1 MAQPLPAIDLMDTF
15 LGNGGYI
22 IQLDNPTSEQISPYI
37 DFFTNQKLTN
47 TDSNFISYCNAAL
60 YGLNKSIQNE
70 YPNPH
75 LILTFTSDN
84 VCCGLIFFYEV
95 SIKTP
100 PFVWSEIVTA
110 TKVAGALELLEWSM
124 GNNAGQL
131 GYGIGASTSEGPIG
145 SRFNAESIK
154 DAETKWTIIPIEQ
167 IKQIV
172 LEQKDYSMSKPNFSK
187 VFEQSL
193 VWAEKGTN

>member
-1 MAQPLPAIDLMDTF
+1 MAQPLPAVDLMETF
-15 LGNGGYI
+15 LENGGYTV
-22 IQLDNPTSEQISPYI
+22 QLDNPTPEQISPYV
-37 DFFTNQKLTN
+37 DFFTTQKSIN
-47 TDSNFISYCNAAL
+47 IDPDFIAYCNGAL
-60 YGLNKSIQNE
+60 YGLNKSIQSE

-75 LILTFTSDN
+75 LILAFTSDN

-100 PFVWSEIVTA
+100 PFVWSEMVAASKIV
-110 TKVAGALELLEWSM
+110 GALEFLEYSM
-124 GNNAGQL
+124 AMNAGKIS
-131 GYGIGASTSEGPIG
+131 YGIGASTSEGPVG
-145 SRFNAESIK
+145 SRFNAETIK
-154 DAETKWTIIPIEQ
+154 DVETKWNIITFDE

-172 LEQKDYSMSKPNFSK
+172 LDQKDYSLSKPNFSK